1 MSIITSSSG
10 GSGGQNGFSGSSRQ
24 LFNADPEDTELEKLK
39 QDLTYFKQEI
49 EREGNQE
56 VRITILERI
65 ARTEERILA
74 LMECQNQ
81 HYRQR
86 LKPLGNLMT
95 LVSTIKQTMT
105 RISKILCYSLI
116 SLRVN

>member
-81 HYRQR
+81 HYRQLNMNMKLALETAR
-86 LKPLGNLMT
+86 KSHDVRFNDQANND
-95 LVSTIKQTMT
+95 KN
-105 RISKILCYSLI
+105 K
-116 SLRVN
+116 